1 MRIYV
6 VSHER
11 SALTVNGCF
20 LGTVGGNLQYFEHSG
35 NNLCI
40 SFLPNDQN
48 LSCATAFFAKI
59 KVGIHGDLLSVRF
72 HGGYLLFPSFR
83 LKPQN
88 AAKTFYTKTFDDSD
102 VQVRIISD
110 PFYKILVTSGGERYF
125 TLLKYF
131 SPTSKID
138 CVKKDGL
145 LLVQVRDVHD
155 YLYIF
160 TAKPLSLVYASPVK
174 SFDFSGD
181 SLVLTKPKKGV
192 ADLIATEIY
201 SSADFSPVSKS
212 VQRLKN
218 PINVP
223 EILRPYAFLDEMPL
237 SSDFKDYLCGD
248 IKKNARLIP
257 EFFDKYLFY
266 IPFLK
271 NDKPY
276 AALVYDDRAEVVSF
290 TTTDGLISDFSFV

>member
-48 LSCATAFFAKI
+48 LAPATAFFARI
-59 KVGIHGDLLSVRF
+59 KVGLHGNLLSVRF
-72 HGGYLLFPSFR
+72 QGGFLLFPSFQ

-102 VQVRIISD
+102 VQVRVISD
-110 PFYKILVTSGGERYF
+110 PFYKILVTSDGERYF

-131 SPTSKID
+131 SQTSKID
-138 CVKKDGL
+138 CAKKDGL
-145 LLVQVRDVHD
+145 LLVQVRDAHD
-155 YLYIF
+155 YIYIF
-160 TAKPLSLVYASPVK
+160 TAKPLALVYASPAQR
-174 SFDFSGD
+174 FDFSGN
-181 SLVLTKPKKGV
+181 SLVLTKRKKGI
-192 ADLIATEIY
+192 ADLITTEIY
-201 SSADFSPVSKS
+201 SSASFSPISKS
-212 VQRLKN
+212 IERLKN

-223 EILRPYAFLDEMPL
+223 EILRPYAFLDEIPL

-271 NDKPY
+271 SGKPY

-290 TTTDGLISDFSFV
+290 TMTDGLISDFSFV

>member
-6 VSHER
+6 VSRER
-11 SALTVNGCF
+11 GALTVNGCS
-20 LGTVGGNLQYFEHSG
+20 LGTVDGNLQYFEHDG
-35 NNLCI
+35 NNLCV

-48 LSCATAFFAKI
+48 LTPTVAFFAKI
-59 KVGIHGDLLSVRF
+59 KEGFFGTLLSVRF
-72 HGGYLLFPSFR
+72 YEGFLLFPSYS

-88 AAKTFYTKTFDDSD
+88 AAKTLYAKAFDDID
-102 VQVRIISD
+102 LQVRIITD
-110 PFYKILVTSGGERYF
+110 PFYKLFVTFGGERYF

-131 SPTSKID
+131 SPTSEVD

-145 LLVQVRDVHD
+145 LLVHIRDLHD

-160 TAKPLSLVYASPVK
+160 TTLPLSLVYASSVK
-174 SFDFSGD
+174 HFDFSGD
-181 SLVLTKPKKGV
+181 SLVLTKPTKGV
-192 ADLIATEIY
+192 GCLSVTEIY

-212 VQRLKN
+212 FNRLKN

-223 EILRPYAFLDEMPL
+223 EILRPYAFLDEL
-237 SSDFKDYLCGD
+237 SAKGDFKDYLCGD
-248 IKKNARLIP
+248 IKKNAGLIP

-271 NDKPY
+271 SRKPH
-276 AALVYDDRAEVVSF
+276 AALVYDDRAEVASF
-290 TTTDGLISDFSFV
+290 TMTDGLISDFSFV